1 MARAATHGAGL
12 TGARLSTILTA
23 LDERAG
29 CGSPVLSMPP
39 ATSFDPALRL
49 NAGHLRFAR
58 ACSYIPA
65 MNDLAYWTNKLKE
78 AERELAPK
86 DGGLVPVARPF
97 Q

>member
-1 MARAATHGAGL
+1 
-12 TGARLSTILTA
+12 
-23 LDERAG
+23 
-29 CGSPVLSMPP
+29 MPP

-78 AERELAPK
+78 AERELEAATK
-86 DGGLVPVARPF
+86 RSEINAAAGRLMRIKAELKAIFVTSHAQESHLRHAGASGR
-97 Q
+97 